1 MTNLDTM
8 KAARVVQAQAVYL
21 HQINLADPVER
32 EHYSHQLKEFE
43 SQFSYPLNVQAGSY
57 FTIVHGNDSNN
68 DNDSHNH
75 QNSAEM
81 PQTDYFSFFEQM
93 GEAHYF
99 VALTSQSQSNYNDG
113 NNDNDS
119 YSPNHKNVE
128 IIGAGCAILISP
140 DNHPPYWYLCDFKIS
155 KPWRQKGIL
164 FKILVKYLLPKIIK
178 SHRFVAI
185 NMSNRKLGSGENTQ
199 SLMAQNGLLKKLK
212 KLFFFLPVKMKM
224 INLHQCTKNTLP
236 ENLKHNAIYSNH
248 GKKDFILYENQEDKM
263 GNPWDVYHLV
273 NTHENKKDKNDKEN
287 HKTDQFQKFIKKDHH
302 QIADT
307 ATILYVVDNTK
318 DNNPQQ
324 SLNSQAVIVS
334 SGVSDEILDNLASMQ
349 I

>member
-1 MTNLDTM
+1 MIFRNIMTNLDTM

-32 EHYSHQLKEFE
+32 DYYSHQLKEFE

-57 FTIVHGNDSNN
+57 FTIVHGNNN
-68 DNDSHNH
+68 

-99 VALTSQSQSNYNDG
+99 VALTPKSQSNYND
-113 NNDNDS
+113 
-119 YSPNHKNVE
+119 SPNHKNVE
-128 IIGAGCAILISP
+128 IVGAGCAILISP
-140 DNHPPYWYLCDFKIS
+140 DNHPSYWYLCDFKIS

-164 FKILVKYLLPKIIK
+164 FKMLVKYLLPKIIK

-199 SLMAQNGLLKKLK
+199 SLMAQNGLLKKLR
-212 KLFFFLPVKMKM
+212 KLFFFLPVKMKI
-224 INLHQCTKNTLP
+224 INLYQCTKNTLP

-263 GNPWDVYHLV
+263 GSPWDVYHLV
-273 NTHENKKDKNDKEN
+273 NTHENKKDKNDKVN

-307 ATILYVVDNTK
+307 ATILYVVDNTE
-318 DNNPQQ
+318 DNHPQQ

-334 SGVSDEILDNLASMQ
+334 SGVSDEILDSLASMQ